1 MQSNL
6 LRFNKKQKYMVF
18 DFETENLA
26 LCLARP
32 FQLSWVV
39 YENNQITQKED
50 HMLYWKDLN
59 VSADAARITRF
70 DYNLWKEKAKD
81 PLQVLKNFENYLYN
95 PEYLILGA
103 NLFGYDV
110 YVHNTLRRILGLKSD
125 FSYLNRVLDIQC
137 IQKGIY
143 MGLKTVPEN
152 RTAWQYQMYHY
163 VKKDVKTSVKH
174 LCGLYDIPYDENKA
188 HDAMIDNLYCL
199 EIFKKQILTIDI

>member
-6 LRFNKKQKYMVF
+6 LRFNKKQKYIVF

-81 PLQVLKNFENYLYN
+81 PLQVLENFENYLYN

-125 FSYLNRVLDIQC
+125 FSYLDRVLDIQC

-143 MGLKTVPEN
+143 MGLKSIPEN

-163 VKKDVKTSVKH
+163 VKKGVKTSVKH
-174 LCGLYDIPYDENKA
+174 LCGLYDISYDENKA

>member
-1 MQSNL
+1 
-6 LRFNKKQKYMVF
+6 MVF

>member
-1 MQSNL
+1 MQGNL
-6 LRFNKKQKYMVF
+6 LRFNKKQKYIVF

-125 FSYLNRVLDIQC
+125 FSYLDRVLDIQC

-143 MGLKTVPEN
+143 IGLKSIPEN

-163 VKKDVKTSVKH
+163 VKKGVKTSVKH

-199 EIFKKQILTIDI
+199 EIFKKQMMTIDI

>member
-6 LRFNKKQKYMVF
+6 LRFNKKQKYIVF

-110 YVHNTLRRILGLKSD
+110 YVHNTLRKILGLKSD
-125 FSYLNRVLDIQC
+125 FSYLDRVLDIQC

-143 MGLKTVPEN
+143 MGLKSIPEN

-163 VKKDVKTSVKH
+163 VKKGVKTSVKH

>member
-163 VKKDVKTSVKH
+163 VKKGVKTSVKH

>member
-1 MQSNL
+1 MQSQL
-6 LRFNKKQKYMVF
+6 LRFNKNQKYIIW
-18 DFETENLA
+18 DFETESLA

-32 FQLSWVV
+32 FQLSWLVT
-39 YENNQITQKED
+39 NSGKIFKNED
-50 HMLYWKDLN
+50 HLLYWKDLN

-81 PLQVLKNFENYLYN
+81 PLEVLKNFESYLYN
-95 PEYLILGA
+95 PEYLIIGA
-103 NLFGYDV
+103 NLFGYDI

-143 MGLKTVPEN
+143 MGLKTIPEN

-163 VKKDVKTSVKH
+163 VKKGIKTSVKH
-174 LCGLYDIPYDENKA
+174 LAGLYDIPYDENMA
-188 HDAMIDNLYCL
+188 HDAKYDNTLCL
-199 EIFKKQILTIDI
+199 EIFKKQILTIEI

>member
-6 LRFNKKQKYMVF
+6 LRFNKKQKYIVF

-32 FQLSWVV
+32 FQLSWIV

-81 PLQVLKNFENYLYN
+81 PLEVLKNFENYLYN

-110 YVHNTLRRILGLKSD
+110 YVHNSLRRILGLKSD
-125 FSYLNRVLDIQC
+125 FSYIDRVLDIQC

-143 MGLKTVPEN
+143 MGLKSIPEN

-163 VKKDVKTSVKH
+163 VKKGVKTSVKH

>member
-6 LRFNKKQKYMVF
+6 LRFNKKQKYIVF
-18 DFETENLA
+18 DTETESLA
-26 LCLARP
+26 LALARP
-32 FQLSWVV
+32 FQLSWLV
-39 YENNQITQKED
+39 YEDNKIIKNED

-70 DYNLWKEKAKD
+70 DYNNWKDKAKD
-81 PLQVLKNFENYLYN
+81 ALEVLKHFESYLYN
-95 PEYLILGA
+95 PEYLIVGA

-110 YVHNTLRRILGLKSD
+110 YVINTLRRILGLKSD
-125 FSYLNRVLDIQC
+125 FSYIDRVLDIQC

-163 VKKDVKTSVKH
+163 VKKGVKTSVKH
-174 LCGLYDIPYDENKA
+174 LAGLYDIPYDENRA
-188 HDAMIDNLYCL
+188 HDATYDNWLCL
-199 EIFKKQILTIDI
+199 EIFKKQILTIEI

>member
-1 MQSNL
+1 MQNNL
-6 LRFNKKQKYMVF
+6 LRFNKKQKYIVF

-32 FQLSWVV
+32 FQLSWVI
-39 YENNQITQKED
+39 YENNQITKKED
-50 HMLYWKDLN
+50 YMLYWKDLN

-70 DYNLWKEKAKD
+70 DYNYWKEKAKD
-81 PLQVLKNFENYLYN
+81 PKEVLGLFENYLYN

-125 FSYLNRVLDIQC
+125 FSYIERVLDIQC

-163 VKKDVKTSVKH
+163 VKKGVKTSVKH
-174 LCGLYDIPYDENKA
+174 LCGLYDVPYDENKA
-188 HDAMIDNLYCL
+188 HDALQDNIYCL

>member
-6 LRFNKKQKYMVF
+6 LRFNKKQKYIVF

-32 FQLSWVV
+32 FQLSWVI
-39 YENNQITQKED
+39 YENNQITKKED
-50 HMLYWKDLN
+50 YMLYWKDLN

-70 DYNLWKEKAKD
+70 DYNYWKEKAKD
-81 PLQVLKNFENYLYN
+81 PKEVLGLFENYLYN

-125 FSYLNRVLDIQC
+125 FSYIERVLDIQC

-163 VKKDVKTSVKH
+163 VKKGVKTSVKH
-174 LCGLYDIPYDENKA
+174 LCGLYDVPYDENKA
-188 HDAMIDNLYCL
+188 HDALQDNIYCL